1 MVITEV
7 LFHIGYMYGLFN
19 PHIATY
25 GITVVGK
32 LSEKNINFQLVSVDI
47 LFIPLNV
54 LGRGSVVKYL
64 DRGCWKHNLIL
75 RV

>member
-25 GITVVGK
+25 GITVVGNYQK
-32 LSEKNINFQLVSVDI
+32 KT
-47 LFIPLNV
+47 
-54 LGRGSVVKYL
+54 
-64 DRGCWKHNLIL
+64 
-75 RV
+75 